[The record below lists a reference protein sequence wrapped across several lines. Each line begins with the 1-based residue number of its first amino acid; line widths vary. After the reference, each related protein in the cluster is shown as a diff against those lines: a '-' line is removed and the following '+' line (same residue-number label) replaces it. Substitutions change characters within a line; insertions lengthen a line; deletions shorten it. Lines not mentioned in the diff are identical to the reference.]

1 MSPVNGGPGGTRG
14 DGAGAQAVPKTIFE
28 RSRPGRRAWSLPDVP
43 TEAPRLEDVVP
54 ERFRRTTPPG
64 LPEVAEGGLIRHYTL
79 LSERNFAIDNAFYP
93 LGSCTMKYNPK
104 VNDETAALPGFR
116 DIHPDQPAAD
126 VQGALAL
133 LWAFERDLCEITGM
147 ARATFCPAA
156 GAHGEITALLMWR
169 RYFAERGEERT
180 TVIIPDSAHGTNP
193 ASVRLA
199 GFEVSEVPSGPDGQV
214 DVEALKG
221 LLGPHVVGLMIT
233 NPNTLGV
240 FEARIS
246 EITRLVHEAGG
257 LAYCD
262 GANLNAIVGRTRP
275 GDMGFDVVH
284 INLHKTFSTPHGGG
298 GPGAGPLCVAEHLVP
313 QLPVPRVERL
323 DDGTFD
329 LVHEAPGSIGPVH
342 SFAGNFAV
350 VVRAYTYLRRLGLE
364 GLWRVSGMAVLNANY
379 LKRRIEGRYPVPY
392 PDGTMHE
399 FVASGEVL
407 RKHGVRTFDIAKALL
422 DHGFHAPT
430 IYFPLTVRE
439 ALMIEPTETE
449 TKETLDAFAEALLQI
464 ADAAEA
470 GEGERL
476 RSAPHTLPVSR
487 LDEARAARQLHLR
500 A

>member
-1 MSPVNGGPGGTRG
+1 MSTMLDRKH
-14 DGAGAQAVPKTIFE
+14 KTLWE
-28 RSRPGRRAWSLPDVP
+28 LSRPGRRAWSLPDIEGKDQFELP
-43 TEAPRLEDVVP
+43 ARFARSQAPN
-54 ERFRRTTPPG
+54 
-64 LPEVAEGGLIRHYTL
+64 LPEIDEPSLVRHYTQ

-104 VNDETAALPGFR
+104 VNDEMAALPGFAGL
-116 DIHPDQPAAD
+116 HPDQPESD

-133 LWAFERDLCEITGM
+133 IHTFERELCAIVGM
-147 ARATFCPAA
+147 DAATFCPAA

-169 RYFAERGEERT
+169 KYFQETGDTTRD

-199 GFEVSEVPSGPDGQV
+199 GFKVQEVPSDAYGRV

-240 FEARIS
+240 FEKNIA

-262 GANLNAIVGRTRP
+262 GANLNAIVGRARP
-275 GDMGFDVVH
+275 ADMGFDVVH

-298 GPGAGPLCVAEHLVP
+298 GPGAGPLCVNERLAP
-313 QLPVPRVERL
+313 YLPVPRVVRD
-323 DDGTFD
+323 DDGTYHWKSD
-329 LVHEAPGSIGPVH
+329 EPLSIGKVH

-364 GLWRVSGMAVLNANY
+364 GLRRVSGMAVLNANY
-379 LKRRIEGRYPVPY
+379 IKHRLQDRYPVPY
-392 PDGTMHE
+392 SEGTMHE
-399 FVASGEVL
+399 FVASGDFL
-407 RKHGVRTFDIAKALL
+407 RKLGGVRTFDVAKALL
-422 DHGFHAPT
+422 DYGFHAPT
-430 IYFPLTVRE
+430 VYFPMNVRE

-449 TKETLDAFAEALLQI
+449 TKATLDEFVAAMLEI
-464 ADAAEA
+464 AQRAQDDP
-470 GEGERL
+470 EGL
-476 RSAPHTLPVSR
+476 RTAPHNLPVSR
-487 LDEARAARQLHLR
+487 LDEARAARQLKLR

>member
-1 MSPVNGGPGGTRG
+1 V
-14 DGAGAQAVPKTIFE
+14 
-28 RSRPGRRAWSLPDVP
+28 RP
-43 TEAPRLEDVVP
+43 PRLP
-54 ERFRRTTPPG
+54 EIDEPA
-64 LPEVAEGGLIRHYTL
+64 LVRHYTQ

-104 VNDETAALPGFR
+104 VQDELAALFGGL
-116 DIHPDQPAAD
+116 HPDQPASD

-133 LWAFERDLCEITGM
+133 LWAFERELCEITGM
-147 ARATFCPAA
+147 NAATFCPAA

-169 RYFAERGEERT
+169 KYYADRRETARD

-199 GFEVSEVPSGPDGQV
+199 GFKVAEVPSGPDGRV
-214 DVEALKG
+214 DVDALKA

-240 FEARIS
+240 FETHIQ
-246 EITRLVHEAGG
+246 EVTGLLHDAGA

-262 GANLNAIVGRTRP
+262 GANLNAIVGRARP

-298 GPGAGPLCVAEHLVP
+298 GPGAGPLCVDELLSP
-313 QLPVPRVERL
+313 YLPVPRVKRS
-323 DDGTFD
+323 DDGTFVFD
-329 LVHEAPGSIGPVH
+329 NDEPRSIGAVH

-350 VVRAYTYLRRLGLE
+350 VVRAYAYLRRLGLD
-364 GLWRVSGMAVLNANY
+364 GLRNVSGMAVLNANY
-379 LKRRIEGRYPVPY
+379 LKARIADRYKVPY
-392 PDGTMHE
+392 GEGTMHE
-399 FVASGEVL
+399 FVASGESL
-407 RKHGVRTFDIAKALL
+407 RKHGVRTFDVAKALL
-422 DHGFHAPT
+422 DYGFHAPT
-430 IYFPLTVRE
+430 VYFPLTVRE

-449 TKETLDAFAEALLQI
+449 SKETLDAFADALLEI

-470 GEGERL
+470 GRDEEL
-476 RSAPHTLPVSR
+476 RTTPHTLPVSR
-487 LDEARAARQLHLR
+487 LDEARAARQLKLR